1 MFAYSWH
8 QTDDETKNWSKSKES
23 LRIYGITDDGKTTC
37 LIVNDFKPF
46 VHIELPSSINWRQKI
61 GGQPK
66 VQKIMDYLNF
76 ILGDLK
82 PVKNRTIFIDK
93 YKLYGSN
100 YVQTS
105 PGVFQRKKFPYL
117 VLFFES
123 RKHIKNLE
131 YKLKNTVDVPGFGKI
146 KLNVR
151 ETNVSP
157 ILQLCVERNLP
168 SAGWIGFKVEGR
180 GALTG
185 YGELVENKKKFTDC
199 DEEYII
205 SKNYI
210 YSIDK
215 HVPVKTK
222 VMAWD
227 IEVYSEDGNFPSE

>member
-1 MFAYSWH
+1 M
-8 QTDDETKNWSKSKES
+8 
-23 LRIYGITDDGKTTC
+23 
-37 LIVNDFKPF
+37 
-46 VHIELPSSINWRQKI
+46 
-61 GGQPK
+61 
-66 VQKIMDYLNF
+66 
-76 ILGDLK
+76 
-82 PVKNRTIFIDK
+82 
-93 YKLYGSN
+93 
-100 YVQTS
+100 
-105 PGVFQRKKFPYL
+105 FQRKKFPYL

-210 YSIDK
+210 YSMTNTYPLK
-215 HVPVKTK
+215 LK
-222 VMAWD
+222 
-227 IEVYSEDGNFPSE
+227 